1 MPRLREEASAVPASP
16 QPPHAIG
23 GESLFVRNENEIIK
37 HGLGDQQAIEWIAM
51 RPRQRARRLSMKYR
65 DRQAKETLALDHPDE
80 VVDDW
85 ARSRE
90 LTQPIVEISQIE
102 AALTKTGSNSS
113 FMASRARTLS
123 FSSPA
128 NHQRK
133 ASVSRRSRVTLLP
146 FGQLGLGHGLE
157 ELRPDAHKTFERA
170 ELALG
175 RRRIDGR
182 EACDWSSAPSDDD
195 FFSGLNSREKLGKI
209 GLRCMDGDDGHQML
223 RG

>member
-1 MPRLREEASAVPASP
+1 MRTRSSSMAWAISMRSKGSRCGPGNAPAACPWSIV
-16 QPPHAIG
+16 IG
-23 GESLFVRNENEIIK
+23 KPTKPWPSIT
-37 HGLGDQQAIEWIAM
+37 
-51 RPRQRARRLSMKYR
+51 P
-65 DRQAKETLALDHPDE
+65 
-80 VVDDW
+80 
-85 ARSRE
+85 ARS
-90 LTQPIVEISQIE
+90 LTIGLAPGSLPNRCLVEISQID
-102 AALTKTGSNSS
+102 AALTKKGSNSS
-113 FMASRARTLS
+113 FMASRARALS

-133 ASVSRRSRVTLLP
+133 ACVSRRSRVTLLP